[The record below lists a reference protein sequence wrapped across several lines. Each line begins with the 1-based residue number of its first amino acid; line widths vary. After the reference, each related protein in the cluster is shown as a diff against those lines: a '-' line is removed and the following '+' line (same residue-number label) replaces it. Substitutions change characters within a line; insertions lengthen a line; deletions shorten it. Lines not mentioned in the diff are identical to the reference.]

1 MAIEMDFNNHAAAS
15 NSIDALNAHGQ
26 LYKKG
31 DHLSFLNS
39 GKFPV
44 ATEFD
49 RKLVADR
56 YVLTKVGAF
65 ADCYERLA
73 ENFMRQGNDVSA
85 LVTCERSVTVFYSWG
100 HPMHFHSK
108 ALRQLGRDKECLES
122 ARASMGMPKWTLAST
137 EAVRSCFSTSS
148 STSST
153 LARNSAD
160 G

>member
-1 MAIEMDFNNHAAAS
+1 MAIEMDFNNHAEAS
-15 NSIDALNAHGQ
+15 RSIDALNAHGQ

-31 DHLSFLNS
+31 DHLPFLNS

-44 ATEFD
+44 ATEHD

-56 YVLTKVGAF
+56 YLLTKVGPF

-73 ENFMRQGNDVSA
+73 ENFMKQGNDVSA
-85 LVTCERSVTVFYSWG
+85 LVTAERSVTVFYSWG

-137 EAVRSCFSTSS
+137 QAVRKMSFRHILLC
-148 STSST
+148 
-153 LARNSAD
+153 
-160 G
+160 